1 MPAIDALE
9 RLKFEFGGGAAAQK
23 LALLEKLERARLPT
37 ARQVLRLH
45 EALLFLRAYP
55 DDAAVLGRVE
65 RMLEAF
71 ARRAD
76 LRRHR
81 RALADSGIAGT
92 EIRYPFFAATA
103 RWVAERWPERLYVDW
118 AAFERRE
125 ELGAIVHLLAH
136 FAETPALDA
145 LDFGARGWIDRMR
158 GRSTDGAFLVRRFH
172 ALSMDD
178 FAREAFYDQLDPP
191 LRLAPA
197 PLPPS
202 RTSARLPV
210 ARIAFQTRPPRR
222 ERPDLR
228 AEARRRPRRVRALA
242 REEARRVVDLA
253 RETLV
258 TRGRDL
264 DAFAY
269 ASERDVRLVDWE
281 DGLSIAFLGMV
292 PERRLLLESVYGLL
306 LLQNGVPVG
315 YLATSA
321 LFGSAE
327 VAFNVFETF
336 RGAGAARLLA
346 RVLASVRHLFRAD
359 TFTLDPYQLGE
370 NNDEALRSGAWW
382 FYQKLG
388 FRARDP
394 AVLRLMERELAAM
407 RRNPGRRSSVATLRR
422 LAKANVFLSLSR
434 ARNDVLGAVDLSRIG
449 LAVTDLLARR
459 FGEDPDRGARACV
472 REAER
477 VLRGAGAGGPWFARW
492 APLVLALPGV
502 ERWSAAERRALLAV
516 IRAKGGPR
524 ESEYVLRF
532 DRHRK
537 LRRALL
543 ALAAQ
548 GGGT

>member
-9 RLKFEFGGGAAAQK
+9 RLRFEFGGDAGAR
-23 LALLEKLERARLPT
+23 KLELLRALARARLPT

-55 DDAAVLGRVE
+55 DDAAVLAAAE
-65 RMLEAF
+65 AMLAAF
-71 ARRAD
+71 ASRAD

-92 EIRYPFFAATA
+92 EIRYPFFSATA
-103 RWVAERWPERLYVDW
+103 RWVAERWPERLSVDW
-118 AAFERRE
+118 GAFERRE
-125 ELGAIVHLLAH
+125 DLGAVVHLLGH
-136 FAETPALDA
+136 FAEGPALDA
-145 LDFGARGWIDRMR
+145 LDFGARGWVDRMR
-158 GRSTDGAFLVRRFH
+158 GEATDGAFLVRRFH
-172 ALSMDD
+172 AVPMDG
-178 FAREAFYDQLDPP
+178 FAREAFYDLLDPP

-202 RTSARLPV
+202 RTLARLPV
-210 ARIAFQTRPPRR
+210 ARIAFQKRPLRR
-222 ERPDLR
+222 DRPDLR
-228 AEARRRPRRVRALA
+228 AEARRAPRRVRALSGA
-242 REEARRVVDLA
+242 DARRVIDLA

-269 ASERDVRLVDWE
+269 ASERDVRLLDWE

-306 LLQNGVPVG
+306 MLKNGVPVG

-321 LFGSAE
+321 LFRSAE
-327 VAFNVFETF
+327 VAFNVFDTF
-336 RGAGAARLLA
+336 RGAEAPRLLA
-346 RVLASVRHLFRAD
+346 RVLGSVRHLFRAD

-370 NNDEALRSGAWW
+370 DNDEALRSGAWW

-388 FRARDP
+388 FRARD
-394 AVLRLMERELAAM
+394 ADVLRTMERELASM
-407 RRNPGRRSSVATLRR
+407 RRDPAHRSSLATLRR
-422 LAKANVFLSLSR
+422 LAKANVFLQLGR
-434 ARNDVLGAVDLSRIG
+434 ARDDALGAVDLSRIG
-449 LAVTDLLARR
+449 LAVTALLAER
-459 FGEDPDRGARACV
+459 FGADPDRGARACA
-472 REAER
+472 REAAKL
-477 VLRGAGAGGPWFARW
+477 LRGAGAGGLWFARW

-502 ERWSAAERRALLAV
+502 ERWGAAERRALLAV

-524 ESEYVLRF
+524 ESDYVLRF

-543 ALAAQ
+543 SLAAQ